1 MKQSMFGSL
10 NLRDLVNGFV
20 VAFLAAALTGV
31 ITSLDSGHLPTVS
44 EIKAFGIVGLTAG
57 LSYVLKNVLTN
68 SSGEL
73 LKKESK

>member
-1 MKQSMFGSL
+1 MFGSL

-20 VAFLAAALTGV
+20 VAFLAAALTGL
-31 ITSLDSGHLPTVS
+31 ITSLDSGHLPTVA
-44 EIKAFGIVGLTAG
+44 EIKTYGIVGLTAG